1 MKLLTKDNEV
11 VEGTLLTEG
20 QAAFMEDLN
29 NNASAMGLI
38 LYSHQKRQF
47 IKYMLDH
54 YELTVRVPA
63 PEVEGLEIVEPLL
76 HPVPLAPSATD
87 DDKPF

>member
-20 QAAFMEDLN
+20 QAAFIEDLSD
-29 NNASAMGLI
+29 NAFAMGLI
-38 LYSHQKRQF
+38 LYSHQKKQF

-63 PEVEGLEIVEPLL
+63 PEVEELEI
-76 HPVPLAPSATD
+76 PVPLAPTATDD